1 MSDPVRL
8 SAPGPSTRRRLDAG
22 VLRRACVLG
31 ALVAACCLGASP
43 GTLSAQAAD
52 GGSASGES
60 GSPAILVNLN
70 TATVAELQRL
80 PGVGPAR
87 AEAIVAYRERRP
99 FRRIE
104 ELMRIRG
111 IGRKTFR
118 RLRPMLTLAS
128 PEGP

>member
-1 MSDPVRL
+1 MSPRQPH
-8 SAPGPSTRRRLDAG
+8 S
-22 VLRRACVLG
+22 RAWRVAFMLAVGLLLG
-31 ALVAACCLGASP
+31 SLPPALGHAQRADQGASAGAP
-43 GTLSAQAAD
+43 AA
-52 GGSASGES
+52 A
-60 GSPAILVNLN
+60 PVPQVNLN

-118 RLRPMLTLAS
+118 RLRPMLTVER
-128 PEGP
+128 PVPR